1 MTLPIQP
8 DIETVLESCAHTLR
22 EVLLPEIESEWG
34 RYSGDLCVASLE
46 YALGLLKGD
55 RNAGR
60 REELAAAI
68 ENLRPEITAADLEE
82 PSIEEWN
89 AALRA
94 PSPFV
99 AASALLVAAQ
109 NHPGPLADRVRAG
122 LHPLLHAQLD
132 AEMTAAMPLFAA
144 FARNMVG
151 R

>member
-22 EVLLPEIESEWG
+22 EVLLPEIESDWG
-34 RYSGDLCVASLE
+34 RYCGDLCVASLE
-46 YALGLLKGD
+46 YALGLLEGD

-60 REELAAAI
+60 CEELAAAI
-68 ENLRPEITAADLEE
+68 ERLRSEVAAADGD
-82 PSIEEWN
+82 EWS
-89 AALRA
+89 AALRVA
-94 PSPFV
+94 SPFG

-109 NHPGPLADRVRAG
+109 NAPGPLADRVRAE

-132 AEMTAAMPLFAA
+132 SEMSAAMPLFAA

>member
-34 RYSGDLCVASLE
+34 RYSGDLCIASIE
-46 YALGLLKGD
+46 YARGLLKGD

-60 REELAAAI
+60 RAELAAAI
-68 ENLRPEITAADLEE
+68 ERLRPDVAAADRRK
-82 PSIEEWN
+82 WHG
-89 AALRA
+89 ALDA

-109 NHPGPLADRVRAG
+109 NDPGPLADRVRAV
-122 LHPLLHAQLD
+122 LHPVLHAQLD
-132 AEMTAAMPLFAA
+132 AEMAAAMPLFAA
-144 FARNMVG
+144 FAKNMVG